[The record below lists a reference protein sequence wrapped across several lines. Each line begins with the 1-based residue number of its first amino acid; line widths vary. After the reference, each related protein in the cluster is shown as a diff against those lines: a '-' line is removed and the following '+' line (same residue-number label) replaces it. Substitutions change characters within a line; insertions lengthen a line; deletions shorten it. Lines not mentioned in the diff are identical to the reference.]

1 MTHLPDEPMKEEP
14 SVARSVLYWVYS
26 PFGDPIL
33 CVPDYAEAMAY
44 AREVPRRTMELIVV
58 ATTRTP
64 IAVRP
69 A

>member
-1 MTHLPDEPMKEEP
+1 MTQTTSE
-14 SVARSVLYWVYS
+14 ARVVRYWVYS

-58 ATTRTP
+58 STTRAP
-64 IAVRP
+64 IEVP
-69 A
+69 SQ

>member
-1 MTHLPDEPMKEEP
+1 MAHLPDKPMKEEP
-14 SVARSVLYWVYS
+14 HVTRSVRYWVYS

-33 CVPDYAEAMAY
+33 CVPDYAEALAY

-58 ATTRTP
+58 AATRTP
-64 IAVRP
+64 IEVRP